1 MAINRHAVELGV
13 LLGLGNTLIF
23 MHNLPPVSD
32 VRAAQPFNPQVES
45 GERTALLETTAL
57 TLLVAGF
64 ARSIETF
71 IVAGAVII
79 AVDFTYKH
87 ANAVNPST
95 NKMVPAGQAGLNQA
109 SSDNSSAY
117 PLPNYGYGTSADVA
131 G

>member
-13 LLGLGNTLIF
+13 FVGLGNTLIF
-23 MHNLPPVSD
+23 MHFLPPVSD

-45 GERTALLETTAL
+45 SERTALLVTTAF

-64 ARSIETF
+64 ARSVETF
-71 IVAGAVII
+71 MIAGAVIV

-87 ANAVNPST
+87 ANAVNPNN
-95 NKMVPAGQAGLNQA
+95 NKMVPAGSQGL
-109 SSDNSSAY
+109 DMTGVH
-117 PLPNYGYGTSADVA
+117 PLPDYAATENDSMA